1 MPELPEVE
9 RAKDLIRDE
18 VVGRTIV
25 EVNNVDDHKV
35 IQGVDEPKEL
45 EKHLVGWKVTGVK
58 RKGKYLVLE
67 LEEGGGNSPS
77 SSDSNSASKQWI
89 TAHFGMTG
97 SFLVKGLKPGIVYKS
112 FDVDESSWPPR
123 FWKVCVVFSDGTELS
138 FVDARRFGRFKISR
152 CDPMLSKPLCDLGPD
167 ALLEPPSCTEL
178 HNLLLQRKG
187 AIKAVLLDQ
196 SFLSGI
202 GNWVGDEILF
212 QSSIHPE
219 QPANTLTADQSRA
232 LHSAMEHVLVTAT
245 SANADSSKFPSSWL
259 FHSRWTGK
267 KATKVE
273 GGKQVKFI
281 TVGGRTSAFVPSV
294 QKKTGRA
301 DSKKR
306 KSRS

>member
-9 RAKDLIRDE
+9 HAKGLIRDN
-18 VVGRTIV
+18 VVGKTIV
-25 EVNNVDDHKV
+25 EVKNVDDAKV
-35 IQGVDEPKEL
+35 IQGVIDPKEL
-45 EKHLVGWKVTGVK
+45 KKHLVGRKVTGVR
-58 RKGKYLVLE
+58 RKGKCLVLE
-67 LEEGGGNSPS
+67 LDEGGQTPS
-77 SSDSNSASKQWI
+77 SSSSSKQWI

-97 SFLVKGLKPGIVYKS
+97 SFLVKGLKPTVYKS

-138 FVDARRFGRFKISR
+138 FVDARRFGRFKISQS
-152 CDPMLSKPLCDLGPD
+152 DPMLSKPLCDLGPD
-167 ALLEPPSCTEL
+167 ALLEPPACAEL
-178 HNLLLQRKG
+178 HDLLLQRKG

-219 QPANTLTADQSRA
+219 QPAKTLTADQSRA
-232 LHSAMEHVLVTAT
+232 LHSAMDYVLSTAI

-267 KATKVE
+267 KSTKVE
-273 GGKQVKFI
+273 GGAAVKFV

-294 QKKTGRA
+294 QKKVVSKTGKA